1 MNGWDH
7 ANLAARLAARG
18 VPAPAG
24 EPPPRRAAV
33 AIALELGGPPR
44 VLLMRRV
51 RHPGD
56 PWSGQISLPGGGREP
71 EDADLLATALRETR
85 EEVGIDLASD
95 ACLLGSLE
103 ARAARARG
111 KLLAMDVSP
120 FVFAL
125 ERAVT
130 PAIGDEAEEAFWLPL
145 DRAIRGELDHV
156 YAYRRADGATRE
168 LPAWRF
174 EDRVVWGMTYRI
186 LGDLIAAV
194 RD

>member
-1 MNGWDH
+1 VDGWDH
-7 ANLAARLAARG
+7 AHVAARLAALRG
-18 VPAPAG
+18 TAAPS
-24 EPPPRRAAV
+24 EPPARRAAV

-51 RHPGD
+51 RQPRD

-85 EEVGIDLASD
+85 EELGVDLARD
-95 ACLLGSLE
+95 ARLLGAL
-103 ARAARARG
+103 APRAARARG
-111 KLLAMDVSP
+111 KVLAMDVSP

-125 ERAVT
+125 DRAVT
-130 PAIGDEAEEAFWLPL
+130 PALGAEAEEAFWLPL
-145 DRAIRGELDHV
+145 DRVLRGELDDV
-156 YAYRRADGATRE
+156 YAYRRDDGTALE

-174 EDRVVWGMTYRI
+174 EERVVWGMTHHI
-186 LGDLIAAV
+186 LCDLIAAV